1 MNNRQQLKTFET
13 YENHKGFYNEK
24 NVYKALRK
32 IHYSDFFEDFDD
44 NEFPYDTAA
53 DFLCGSCDI
62 FAISLSELLNYSAY
76 IISGKTEKSFHAFCQ
91 IYKNRQ
97 RYFVDVR
104 GITTDFSEFMKDVN
118 EFVDGEYTVRP
129 LLEEDVKSWETDS
142 YFRKEG
148 YGFAKAIINKYKCCY
163 TL

>member
-1 MNNRQQLKTFET
+1 MIAMIIVSIIQIHNIFMV
-13 YENHKGFYNEK
+13 
-24 NVYKALRK
+24 VYTVEEPGL
-32 IHYSDFFEDFDD
+32 I
-44 NEFPYDTAA
+44 
-53 DFLCGSCDI
+53 L
-62 FAISLSELLNYSAY
+62 
-76 IISGKTEKSFHAFCQ
+76 
-91 IYKNRQ
+91 